1 MPNFLD
7 PAVQAKERAICNAA
21 TSGEWR
27 GDPNFGIVTV
37 GPPFSLNEKIIF
49 EAKGWQA
56 TANIG
61 FVCAARTGYPAAL
74 ALLESCYEVLRRKDG
89 TILTMQARN
98 DDLLNRS
105 RALSR
110 RLRGM
115 RKHAKQQAA
124 WAAARILELQERI
137 HNQTVRNVALCKR
150 LKEAA
155 KTEGASDA

>member
-1 MPNFLD
+1 MAFDLMKSEVL
-7 PAVQAKERAICNAA
+7 AEQQAICDAA
-21 TSGEWR
+21 TASNCLW
-27 GDPNFGIVTV
+27 TV
-37 GPPFSLNEKIIF
+37 SNPADLVFRS
-49 EAKGWQA
+49 
-56 TANIG
+56 
-61 FVCAARTGYPAAL
+61 AAL
-74 ALLESCYEVLRRKDG
+74 AGYKPALELLRSYYEVLRKKDG
-89 TILTMQARN
+89 TILIMQARN

-124 WAAARILELQERI
+124 WAAARILELQEQI

>member
-1 MPNFLD
+1 MALD
-7 PAVQAKERAICNAA
+7 LTKPEDCAKQLAICDAA
-21 TSGEWR
+21 TP
-27 GDPNFGIVTV
+27 PNCMWTV
-37 GPPFSLNEKIIF
+37 
-49 EAKGWQA
+49 
-56 TANIG
+56 ANPADRV
-61 FVCAARTGYPAAL
+61 FWDSARTGCPAAL

-124 WAAARILELQERI
+124 WAAARILELQEQI